1 MSDTPTAEAQLGFK
15 AAQHSFMGAS
25 MANKGNNTEQLAWG
39 LVQLASALDHLA
51 VGVRATYIKLE
62 QVEAL
67 IKKQKG
73 RSEDLRS
80 WLE

>member
-1 MSDTPTAEAQLGFK
+1 MADTPTGEAQLGFK

-25 MANKGNNTEQLAWG
+25 MANKGNDIEQLAWG

-62 QVEAL
+62 QVEARM
-67 IKKQKG
+67 KKQK
-73 RSEDLRS
+73 SPPEDLRS